1 MNSIQILWGSMHKQ
15 EAINEAWDQAEE
27 IYSGLCEMTN
37 EEIIECKH
45 AFIERASRIMVALHE
60 YAESGEE
67 D

>member
-1 MNSIQILWGSMHKQ
+1 MNSIQMQRRYINKQ

>member
-1 MNSIQILWGSMHKQ
+1 
-15 EAINEAWDQAEE
+15 
-27 IYSGLCEMTN
+27 MTN

>member
-1 MNSIQILWGSMHKQ
+1 MNSIQMQRRYMNKQ

-60 YAESGEE
+60 YAES
-67 D
+67 